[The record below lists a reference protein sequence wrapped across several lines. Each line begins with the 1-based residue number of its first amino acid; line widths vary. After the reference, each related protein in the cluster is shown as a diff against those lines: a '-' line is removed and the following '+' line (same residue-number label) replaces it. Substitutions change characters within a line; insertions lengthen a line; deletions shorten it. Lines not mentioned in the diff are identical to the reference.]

1 MCNIGGLHAQYPPMA
16 TPKPG
21 EIRCPTCH
29 RSTAPAAFCTQC
41 GSPIPADARAR
52 PRGLDRDELQER
64 VRLRRPTEEPYRR
77 GAVPRAA
84 AASTASAYE
93 AFTPEPE
100 DQAVIRPAD
109 EPSVARVDHYR
120 DEAPP
125 VDAPSVEP
133 ALRRGQ
139 LVSEEEEPLVAPLP
153 PSSWDSPPPVRD
165 EAPPYV
171 EPGYAERDE
180 PEHVDY
186 YDDAAY
192 AGEDPYAYAYEADL
206 DQPRGSSGAGV
217 LAVVGLLVLGV
228 VALFGGA
235 LLAGIFNGDRGIG
248 GLTPTPSAT
257 ASAEPTVAPTAPSVA
272 PTSSAAGPSSTPQ
285 ASDGSV
291 AFPDGFEAKAAPCKF
306 GAAELSGCTA
316 SGETNNGDVW
326 IWVGFRNGSA
336 SDALNAALKTAA
348 GDPIGE
354 GNVDLGA
361 IGCTRAPTCNGWTR
375 FGFENLKPGKYIV
388 RVTRNGDPAART
400 SFEVKG

>member
-1 MCNIGGLHAQYPPMA
+1 MA

-77 GAVPRAA
+77 GALPRAA
-84 AASTASAYE
+84 AASSAGAYE
-93 AFTPEPE
+93 TFAPEPE
-100 DQAVIRPAD
+100 DRAVVRPAD
-109 EPSVARVDHYR
+109 EPSVARVDRYR
-120 DEAPP
+120 EEAPADDP
-125 VDAPSVEP
+125 AAVDQFPVEP
-133 ALRRGQ
+133 TLRRGQ
-139 LVSEEEEPLVAPLP
+139 LVSEPEEPLVAPLP
-153 PSSWDSPPPVRD
+153 PSSWDSPPPVPD
-165 EAPPYV
+165 EAKPYV
-171 EPGYAERDE
+171 EPSYAERDE

-206 DQPRGSSGAGV
+206 DEPRRGGGGGAGV
-217 LAVVGLLVLGV
+217 LAIVGLLVLGV

-248 GLTPTPSAT
+248 GVSPTPSAT
-257 ASAEPTVAPTAPSVA
+257 ITTEPTVVPTASVE
-272 PTSSAAGPSSTPQ
+272 PTASAAAPSTTPQ

-291 AFPDGFEAKAAPCKF
+291 AFSDGFEARAAPCKT
-306 GAAELSGCTA
+306 AAADLNGCTA
-316 SGETNNGDVW
+316 SGETNKGDVW
-326 IWVGFRNGSA
+326 IWVGFRRGDA
-336 SDALNAALKTAA
+336 GDALGATVTTAA
-348 GDPIGE
+348 GDPIAE
-354 GNVDLGA
+354 GTIDLA
-361 IGCTRAPTCNGWTR
+361 RIGCKTNCTGWTY
-375 FGFENLKPGKYIV
+375 FPFEGLRPGKYIV

>member
-1 MCNIGGLHAQYPPMA
+1 MA

-77 GAVPRAA
+77 GALPGAA
-84 AASTASAYE
+84 AASSAGAYE

-100 DQAVIRPAD
+100 DRAAIRPAD
-109 EPSVARVDHYR
+109 EPSVARVDRYR
-120 DEAPP
+120 EEAP
-125 VDAPSVEP
+125 VEDP
-133 ALRRGQ
+133 AEPTLRRGQ
-139 LVSEEEEPLVAPLP
+139 FASEPEEPLVAPLP
-153 PSSWDSPPPVRD
+153 PWDSPPPAAD
-165 EAPPYV
+165 EPSPYV
-171 EPGYAERDE
+171 EPSYAKRDE

-192 AGEDPYAYAYEADL
+192 AGEDPHAYEADL
-206 DQPRGSSGAGV
+206 DEPRRGGGGAGV
-217 LAVVGLLVLGV
+217 LAIVGLLVLGV

-235 LLAGIFNGDRGIG
+235 LLAGIFNGDRGLG
-248 GLTPTPSAT
+248 GLSPTPSAT
-257 ASAEPTVAPTAPSVA
+257 ISTEPTVAPTASVA
-272 PTSSAAGPSSTPQ
+272 PSASAAAPSSTPQ

-291 AFPDGFEAKAAPCKF
+291 AFSDGFEARAAACKT
-306 GAAELSGCTA
+306 GAADLNGCTT
-316 SGETNNGDVW
+316 SGETNKGDVW
-326 IWVGFRNGSA
+326 IWVGFRRGDA
-336 SDALNAALKTAA
+336 GDALGAAVTTAA
-348 GDPIGE
+348 GDPIAE
-354 GNVDLGA
+354 GTIDLA
-361 IGCTRAPTCNGWTR
+361 RIGCKTNCTGWTY
-375 FGFENLKPGKYIV
+375 FPFEGLNPGKYIV